1 MDANSADLRRPD
13 EEDCFSVRMPACCN
27 EPVMFGS
34 IECKILIQ
42 EARRMQ
48 RNFVQLNDNRR
59 SYLLKEKTLML
70 RKPCRAG
77 ALISCFA
84 CLICCLVSFGA
95 SQGETASPAVQ
106 ERRKPVFS
114 IEASMVV
121 VDLSVRDRKGN
132 LIDGLKKDDFKIYED
147 GVLQEIVTFS
157 AEKVAIGPP
166 KEAPAAGASAESP
179 APVPVINLSKAP
191 ENAVKKLDMSGKRLI
206 VLFFDLSSL
215 DAEFLI
221 RSVDAA
227 RYFLEKQ
234 SGPQDLVAIATYSST
249 LSLVQ
254 DFTNDRNQLLKVLN
268 AISSEESEGSQDSST
283 STDTSSD
290 SSTSEDTFIP
300 DTVQFDIFNTDRRL
314 AALETLAKMYRDF
327 PERKS
332 LVYFSS
338 GVSTTGIENNAQI
351 RSAVDAANRSNMS
364 IYTVDSRGLVA
375 LPPGGDASKA
385 SPGSGMLGGGSMAS
399 QRSALSGSQETLIT
413 LSHDTGGR
421 AFTDLNDLTL
431 AMKQVQADTNVY
443 YVLGYYSTNPK
454 EDGKYRKIKVESNR
468 QGMKLEHRPGYF
480 ASKKF
485 KQLNQQEKDVQLQQ
499 ALNVD
504 RPFVD
509 VPLILEADYFR
520 KDDTTVHVPISML
533 LDGDGL
539 HFEEKGSNR
548 ESNFEFIAQATDA
561 KGKVT
566 GVTRDS
572 VQVKLPAE
580 KAEKIKE
587 GGIFYSTGFQL
598 RPGSYKLKFL
608 VRDNSTGKFGS
619 FEQPIDV
626 PSFDLKKFSL
636 SSIILGNQLVN
647 ASGDSDRAVSH
658 QGTMRRFQ
666 MRIPTYDP
674 LVMGNRKVV
683 PSIGSVF
690 LARQTVHVYFQV
702 YGAAEDKESHL
713 PCIETDLVLI
723 RNNTKILETQPQYV
737 QEWTQPGGFRFGSMA
752 PPNAGR
758 GMARPEGGPMM
769 GGPGGM
775 GPGGMGPGMGGPP
788 GMQAFEERKGES
800 TVAISL
806 PLKSLQKGTYILQI
820 HVRDVIADVNRFER
834 VPLVI
839 E

>member
-1 MDANSADLRRPD
+1 LAA
-13 EEDCFSVRMPACCN
+13 
-27 EPVMFGS
+27 
-34 IECKILIQ
+34 
-42 EARRMQ
+42 
-48 RNFVQLNDNRR
+48 
-59 SYLLKEKTLML
+59 
-70 RKPCRAG
+70 
-77 ALISCFA
+77 
-84 CLICCLVSFGA
+84 FGA
-95 SQGETASPAVQ
+95 SQGTMDAPPVSN
-106 ERRKPVFS
+106 RKQPVFS
-114 IEASMVV
+114 IEAAMVV

-132 LIDGLKKDDFKIYED
+132 LIEGLKREDFKIYED
-147 GVLQEIVTFS
+147 GILQEITTFS
-157 AEKVAIGPP
+157 AEKVAIGTPQ
-166 KEAPAAGASAESP
+166 EAPASESTKP
-179 APVPVINLSKAP
+179 LAPPPVINLSTSP
-191 ENAVKKLDMSGKRLI
+191 ETAAKTIDMSGKRLI
-206 VLFFDLSSL
+206 ILFFDLSSL

-221 RSVDAA
+221 KSVDAA
-227 RYFLEKQ
+227 RDFLAKQ
-234 SGPQDLVAIATYSST
+234 SGPQDLIAIATYSST

-254 DFTNDRNQLLKVLN
+254 DFTNDRSQLLKILN
-268 AISSEESEGSQDSST
+268 AVSSEESEEAST
-283 STDTSSD
+283 STESSSD
-290 SSTSEDTFIP
+290 SSSSEDTFVP

-314 AALETLAKMYRDF
+314 AALETVAKMYRDF

-385 SPGSGMLGGGSMAS
+385 SPGSGMLGGGSIAS
-399 QRSALSGSQETLIT
+399 QRSALSGSQETLTT
-413 LSHDTGGR
+413 LAHDTGGR

-454 EDGKYRKIKVESNR
+454 EDGKYRKLKVEAIR
-468 QGMKLEHRPGYF
+468 PGMKLEHRPGYF
-480 ASKKF
+480 ASKQF

-520 KDDTTVHVPISML
+520 KDDATVHVPISIM

-539 HFEEKGSNR
+539 HFEEKGANR

-561 KGKVT
+561 KGKVI
-566 GVTRDS
+566 GVARDS

-580 KAEKIKE
+580 KAEKLKE

-626 PSFDLKKFSL
+626 PVFDLKKFTL

-647 ASGDSDRAVSH
+647 TSSASDTAVSH

-702 YGAAEDKESHL
+702 YGAAEDKDTHL
-713 PCIETDLVLI
+713 PCVETDLMLI

-737 QEWTQPGGFRFGSMA
+737 QEWTQSGGFRFGSMA
-752 PPNAGR
+752 PPNGEQGTGR
-758 GMARPEGGPMM
+758 PAGGPMR

-775 GPGGMGPGMGGPP
+775 TPGMGGPP
-788 GMQAFEERKGES
+788 GMGGFPGMPAAEERKGES

-806 PLKSLQKGTYILQI
+806 PLKNLQKGTYTLQI